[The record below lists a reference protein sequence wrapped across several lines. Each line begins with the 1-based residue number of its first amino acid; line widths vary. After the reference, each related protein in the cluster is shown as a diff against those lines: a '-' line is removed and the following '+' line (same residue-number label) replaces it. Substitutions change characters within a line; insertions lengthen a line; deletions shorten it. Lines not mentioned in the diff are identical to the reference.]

1 MLCVRGH
8 GCTAGAL
15 TSTVGACVQVDWS
28 ELFSDLVMVAVALRI
43 SASIKADLSWA
54 TLGLLVAEF
63 YCLFFSWSDLAGVYT
78 ATV

>member
-1 MLCVRGH
+1 MCAWSRLYRGGADEHRRCV
-8 GCTAGAL
+8 CA
-15 TSTVGACVQVDWS
+15 QVDWS

-43 SASIKADLSWA
+43 SVSIKADLSWA

-78 ATV
+78 VTV

>member
-1 MLCVRGH
+1 MCAWSRLYRGGADEHRRCV
-8 GCTAGAL
+8 CA
-15 TSTVGACVQVDWS
+15 QVDWS

-43 SASIKADLSWA
+43 SVSIKADLSWA